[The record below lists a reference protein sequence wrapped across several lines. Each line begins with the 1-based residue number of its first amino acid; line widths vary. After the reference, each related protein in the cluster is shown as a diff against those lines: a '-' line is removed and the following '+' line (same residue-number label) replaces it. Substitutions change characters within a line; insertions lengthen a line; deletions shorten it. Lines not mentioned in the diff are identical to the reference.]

1 MPATPD
7 TLTGL
12 LIQETQAA
20 IYSAMLA
27 LATTLGLPVTSWQPG
42 DPTRSLF
49 FLESSLI
56 EALEEEVTGFVQ
68 SGFLDYAT
76 GTWLQVLAQEVFNVI
91 VPPAT
96 FATTTTQVLTNA
108 GGGIYEFAADGG
120 DTHFSCSASGATY
133 TNTTGGTLTGVGS
146 VQVSPTVGP
155 TITMTVVADQAGSAS
170 TAGPGEIDTL
180 VTGLL
185 GVTTSNTTAAVGIDQ
200 QSDATTVQQCRNKL
214 GALSPNGP
222 AAAYAYVALNP
233 ALTGI
238 QTPTRVRVYDSSD
251 TGDVIV
257 YVAGPSGAALSGGDV
272 AAVLTAIETWATPLC
287 ITPSVSSAA
296 PVTLAVTYTVWVYQ
310 SVNQTSAQIQAA
322 ISTALT
328 DYFALQPIGGNII
341 PPSNTG
347 DLYVSEV
354 ESVIGSVFPQIFKVS
369 VSLPVADVVLANN
382 EVAVLGTV
390 TGTVNIISGG

>member
-12 LIQETQAA
+12 LIQETQDA

-170 TAGPGEIDTL
+170 TAGESPRAPGRYPHEYRPCGRRRERRRARQSRPRRRQMDLGCGI
-180 VTGLL
+180 LL
-185 GVTTSNTTAAVGIDQ
+185 SKN
-200 QSDATTVQQCRNKL
+200 
-214 GALSPNGP
+214 LSECEERKKTKRDCHG
-222 AAAYAYVALNP
+222 
-233 ALTGI
+233 
-238 QTPTRVRVYDSSD
+238 
-251 TGDVIV
+251 
-257 YVAGPSGAALSGGDV
+257 
-272 AAVLTAIETWATPLC
+272 
-287 ITPSVSSAA
+287 
-296 PVTLAVTYTVWVYQ
+296 
-310 SVNQTSAQIQAA
+310 
-322 ISTALT
+322 
-328 DYFALQPIGGNII
+328 FANI
-341 PPSNTG
+341 
-347 DLYVSEV
+347 
-354 ESVIGSVFPQIFKVS
+354 F
-369 VSLPVADVVLANN
+369 VV
-382 EVAVLGTV
+382 
-390 TGTVNIISGG
+390 